1 MYTQRW
7 GLLNQTYKYLEQQ
20 SKTKAK
26 EKKGKHKWKDNIKA
40 NNKSLTLKRDFN
52 GIYHQFKP

>member
-1 MYTQRW
+1 
-7 GLLNQTYKYLEQQ
+7 LLNQTYKYLEQQ

-26 EKKGKHKWKDNIKA
+26 EKKGKHKRKDNIKA